1 MARCSPPPPPPTGGD
16 GPVKPATDTEDEKT
30 DVKDKYDDEISEI
43 SPVEKEGLCSKG
55 YYWCESVG
63 KCISE
68 KEPCKG

>member
-1 MARCSPPPPPPTGGD
+1 MFTTTP
-16 GPVKPATDTEDEKT
+16 T